1 MSWDAFQREALAE
14 LGLSAWVPHVPGSE
28 PPPPP
33 DVPLEN
39 PVQEARAKA
48 VMAELRCLTCQ
59 NQSIADS
66 NAAQAQAMRME
77 VRDRIAAGEEPDV
90 VRAFFVER
98 YGDWVS
104 FVPPARNDTAL
115 LWAAPLLFL
124 ALGVALV
131 ARRFRR

>member
-1 MSWDAFQREALAE
+1 MRAAILALLMLAASPALA
-14 LGLSAWVPHVPGSE
+14 E

-33 DVPLEN
+33 DVPLAD
-39 PVQEARAKA
+39 PALEAHARA

-66 NAAQAQAMRME
+66 NAGQAQAMRAE
-77 VRDRIAAGEEPDV
+77 VRERIAAGDEPEA

-104 FVPPARNDTAL
+104 FVPPAREDTAL

-124 ALGVALV
+124 GIGLALIWK
-131 ARRFRR
+131 RFRR

>member
-1 MSWDAFQREALAE
+1 MRAMQTAAVAMLLLA
-14 LGLSAWVPHVPGSE
+14 GSPLLAE

-33 DVPLEN
+33 DVPLADPAAEDK
-39 PVQEARAKA
+39 ARAL
-48 VMAELRCLTCQ
+48 MHELRCLTCQ

-66 NAAQAQAMRME
+66 GAAQAQAMRLE
-77 VRDRIAAGEEPDV
+77 VRERIAAGEEPEA

-104 FVPPARNDTAL
+104 FSPPARMDTVL

-124 ALGVALV
+124 ALGLGLV
-131 ARRFRR
+131 WKRIRR

>member
-1 MSWDAFQREALAE
+1 MRAATIAL
-14 LGLSAWVPHVPGSE
+14 LLVVGSPAVAE

-33 DVPLEN
+33 DVPLAD
-39 PVQEARAKA
+39 PALEARART

-66 NAAQAQAMRME
+66 NAGQAQAMRAE
-77 VRDRIAAGEEPDV
+77 VRDRIAAGEEPAA

-104 FVPPARNDTAL
+104 FVPPAREDTAL

-124 ALGVALV
+124 GLGAALIWK
-131 ARRFRR
+131 RFRR

>member
-1 MSWDAFQREALAE
+1 MRAFAIALLLLA
-14 LGLSAWVPHVPGSE
+14 GTPAVAE

-33 DVPLEN
+33 DVPLSDAQLE
-39 PVQEARAKA
+39 AKA
-48 VMAELRCLTCQ
+48 KALMGELRCLTCQ

-66 NAAQAQAMRME
+66 NAGQAQAMRVE
-77 VRDRIAAGEEPDV
+77 VREQIAAGASDDE

-104 FVPPARNDTAL
+104 FVPPAREDTAL

-124 ALGVALV
+124 LLGGLLV
-131 ARRFRR
+131 ARRIRR

>member
-1 MSWDAFQREALAE
+1 MRAAFLALLLLAA
-14 LGLSAWVPHVPGSE
+14 SPAVAE

-33 DVPLEN
+33 DVPLAD
-39 PVQEARAKA
+39 PALEADARQ

-66 NAAQAQAMRME
+66 NAGQAQAMRAE
-77 VRDRIAAGEEPDV
+77 VRERIAAGDEPDA

-104 FVPPARNDTAL
+104 FVPPAREDTAL

-124 ALGVALV
+124 AVGLALV
-131 ARRFRR
+131 WRRFRR

>member
-1 MSWDAFQREALAE
+1 MRPVAIALLLLLAA
-14 LGLSAWVPHVPGSE
+14 SPAVAE

-33 DVPLEN
+33 DVPLADAA
-39 PVQEARAKA
+39 QEAKARAL
-48 VMAELRCLTCQ
+48 MAELRCLTCQ
-59 NQSIADS
+59 NQTIADS
-66 NAAQAQAMRME
+66 NAAQAQAMRAE
-77 VRDRIAAGEEPDV
+77 VRERIAAGEEPEA

-104 FVPPARNDTAL
+104 FVPPARQDTAL

-124 ALGVALV
+124 AIGLVLV

>member
-1 MSWDAFQREALAE
+1 MRPLLIALLLLAAPAMAQ
-14 LGLSAWVPHVPGSE
+14 LST
-28 PPPPP
+28 P
-33 DVPLEN
+33 DQPLES
-39 PVQEARAKA
+39 PAQEQSAKA
-48 VMAELRCLTCQ
+48 LMAELRCLTCQ

-66 NAAQAQAMRME
+66 NAGQAQAMRAE
-77 VRDRIAAGEEPDV
+77 VRERIAAGDEPEA

-115 LWAAPLLFL
+115 LWAAPLLFR

>member
-1 MSWDAFQREALAE
+1 MRAAAVALLLLVGTPAV
-14 LGLSAWVPHVPGSE
+14 AE

-33 DVPLEN
+33 DIPLAD
-39 PVQEARAKA
+39 PAQEEAARQL
-48 VMAELRCLTCQ
+48 MGELRCLTCQ

-66 NAAQAQAMRME
+66 GASQAQSMRVE
-77 VRDRIAAGEEPDV
+77 VRERIAAGEEPEA

-104 FVPPARNDTAL
+104 FVPPAREDTAL

-124 ALGVALV
+124 AVGAAFV
-131 ARRFRR
+131 ARRIRR

>member
-1 MSWDAFQREALAE
+1 MRAVAIALLLIAASPV
-14 LGLSAWVPHVPGSE
+14 LAE

-39 PVQEARAKA
+39 PVLEARAKA

-77 VRDRIAAGEEPDV
+77 VRDRIAAGEEPEA

-124 ALGVALV
+124 AIGVALV

>member
-1 MSWDAFQREALAE
+1 MKLLAALVSLIL
-14 LGLSAWVPHVPGSE
+14 LGGVPAHAE

-33 DVPLEN
+33 DVPLAD
-39 PVQEARAKA
+39 PGQEAAARRL
-48 VMAELRCLTCQ
+48 MGELRCLTCQ

-66 NAAQAQAMRME
+66 NAAQAQSMRME
-77 VRDRIAAGEEPDV
+77 VRERIAAGEEPEA

-104 FVPPARNDTAL
+104 FAPPAREDTAL

-124 ALGVALV
+124 GLGAALLV
-131 ARRFRR
+131 RRIRR

>member
-1 MSWDAFQREALAE
+1 MRAAAIALLLIAASPALA
-14 LGLSAWVPHVPGSE
+14 E

>member
-1 MSWDAFQREALAE
+1 MRAALVA
-14 LGLSAWVPHVPGSE
+14 LLLLAGTPAVAE

-33 DVPLEN
+33 DVPLADPAAE
-39 PVQEARAKA
+39 AKA
-48 VMAELRCLTCQ
+48 KALMGELRCLTCQ

-66 NAAQAQAMRME
+66 GAAQAQAMRVE
-77 VRDRIAAGEEPDV
+77 VRERVAAGDDPEV

-104 FVPPARNDTAL
+104 FVPPARQDTAL

-124 ALGVALV
+124 LLGGLLV
-131 ARRFRR
+131 MRRIKR

>member
-1 MSWDAFQREALAE
+1 VIQLALIALLLAAGGPALA
-14 LGLSAWVPHVPGSE
+14 E

-33 DVPLEN
+33 DVPLSN
-39 PVQEARAKA
+39 PRQEAAARQL
-48 VMAELRCLTCQ
+48 MGELRCLTCQ

-77 VRDRIAAGEEPDV
+77 VRERIAAGEAPDE
-90 VRAFFVER
+90 VRDFFVER

-104 FVPPARNDTAL
+104 FVPPAREDTAL

-124 ALGVALV
+124 AVGAALLV
-131 ARRFRR
+131 RRIRR

>member
-1 MSWDAFQREALAE
+1 MRALLVA
-14 LGLSAWVPHVPGSE
+14 LLLVAGAPAVAE

-33 DVPLEN
+33 DVPLAD
-39 PVQEARAKA
+39 PAAEATAKA
-48 VMAELRCLTCQ
+48 LMGELRCLTCQ

-66 NAAQAQAMRME
+66 NAGQAQAMRVE
-77 VRDRIAAGEEPDV
+77 VRERIAAGDSPDE

-104 FVPPARNDTAL
+104 FVPPAREDTAL

-124 ALGVALV
+124 VLGALLV

>member
-1 MSWDAFQREALAE
+1 MRALLVALLLLAGTPALA
-14 LGLSAWVPHVPGSE
+14 E

-33 DVPLEN
+33 DVPLAD
-39 PVQEARAKA
+39 PAAEATAKA
-48 VMAELRCLTCQ
+48 LMGELRCLTCQ

-66 NAAQAQAMRME
+66 NAGQAQAMRVE
-77 VRDRIAAGEEPDV
+77 VRERIAAGDSPDE

-104 FVPPARNDTAL
+104 FVPPAREDTAL

-124 ALGVALV
+124 VIGALLV
-131 ARRFRR
+131 ARRFKR

>member
-1 MSWDAFQREALAE
+1 MRAAAIALLLIAASAALA
-14 LGLSAWVPHVPGSE
+14 E

-39 PVQEARAKA
+39 PVLEARAKA

-77 VRDRIAAGEEPDV
+77 VRDRIAAGEEPEA

>member
-1 MSWDAFQREALAE
+1 MRAVAIALLLIAASPV
-14 LGLSAWVPHVPGSE
+14 LAE

-33 DVPLEN
+33 DVPLQN
-39 PVQEARAKA
+39 PVLEARAKA

-77 VRDRIAAGEEPDV
+77 VRDRIAAGEEPEA

-124 ALGVALV
+124 AIGVALV

>member
-1 MSWDAFQREALAE
+1 MRAAIIAVLLLA
-14 LGLSAWVPHVPGSE
+14 GTPAWAE

-33 DVPLEN
+33 DVPLAD
-39 PVQEARAKA
+39 PAQEASART

-66 NAAQAQAMRME
+66 NAGQAQAMRAE
-77 VRDRIAAGEEPDV
+77 VRERIAAGEQPEA
-90 VRAFFVER
+90 VRSFFVER

-104 FVPPARNDTAL
+104 FVPPAREDTAL

-124 ALGVALV
+124 AIGIALMWKRY
-131 ARRFRR
+131 RR

>member
-1 MSWDAFQREALAE
+1 MRALLVA
-14 LGLSAWVPHVPGSE
+14 LLLLTGAPVVAE

-33 DVPLEN
+33 DVPLAD
-39 PVQEARAKA
+39 PSKEATAKA
-48 VMAELRCLTCQ
+48 LMGELRCLTCQ

-66 NAAQAQAMRME
+66 NAGQAQAMRVE
-77 VRDRIAAGEEPDV
+77 VRERIAAGDTPDE

-104 FVPPARNDTAL
+104 FVPPAREDTAL

-124 ALGVALV
+124 VLGGLLV
-131 ARRFRR
+131 ARRFKR

>member
-1 MSWDAFQREALAE
+1 MRTILTALLLLA
-14 LGLSAWVPHVPGSE
+14 AAPVVAE

-33 DVPLEN
+33 DVPLSN
-39 PVQEARAKA
+39 PADEAKA
-48 VMAELRCLTCQ
+48 RKLMAELRCLTCQ

-66 NAAQAQAMRME
+66 GASQAQAMRSE
-77 VRDRIAAGEEPDV
+77 VRERIAAGENPEDV
-90 VRAFFVER
+90 RRWFVER

-104 FVPPARNDTAL
+104 FVPPTRGDTIL

-124 ALGVALV
+124 AVGLAFV

>member
-1 MSWDAFQREALAE
+1 MRAAAIALLLIAA
-14 LGLSAWVPHVPGSE
+14 SPAVAE

-39 PVQEARAKA
+39 PVLEARAKA

-77 VRDRIAAGEEPDV
+77 VRDRIAAGEEPDA

-124 ALGVALV
+124 AIGIALV

>member
-1 MSWDAFQREALAE
+1 MRAAAIALLLIAASPALA
-14 LGLSAWVPHVPGSE
+14 E

-39 PVQEARAKA
+39 PMLEARAKA

-77 VRDRIAAGEEPDV
+77 VRDRIAAREEPEA

>member
-1 MSWDAFQREALAE
+1 MRAALLA
-14 LGLSAWVPHVPGSE
+14 LLLLAASPAVAE

-33 DVPLEN
+33 DVPLAD
-39 PVQEARAKA
+39 PALEADARA

-66 NAAQAQAMRME
+66 NAGQAQAMRAE
-77 VRDRIAAGEEPDV
+77 VRERIAAGDEPEA

-104 FVPPARNDTAL
+104 FVPPAREDTAL

-124 ALGVALV
+124 AVGLALV
-131 ARRFRR
+131 WRRFRR